1 MIRTLFE
8 IPIPFTG
15 VSIPIYAY
23 GFMLMVGFLVVIFV
37 ARIKAKSEGI
47 NPEDISNLGIYTIFV
62 GILGGRTFYV
72 IQNLGSYKHNI
83 LDIFKIYEGGL
94 VFYGGL
100 MASIAAIIVY
110 TKIRKLPVL
119 KTIDI
124 IAYAF
129 ALGIIFGRIGCFLNG
144 CCWGDICNPNLLWA
158 VQFPKTIDVHNL
170 IDGSPAFLH
179 HLEEGLVSLSDK
191 HSLHIHPT
199 QLYSSLGNLAI
210 FFILNAFF
218 KYRRR
223 DGEITMLFCILYPVM
238 RFSMEILRADNPPL
252 FDGLTISQNASIL
265 IFIVATTLFIIG
277 RVKLRGKN
285 DTLKVQTSHSSA

>member
-1 MIRTLFE
+1 MIRTLFV

-15 VSIPIYAY
+15 ISIPIYAY

-100 MASIAAIIVY
+100 LASIAAVIVY
-110 TKIRKLPVL
+110 TKIRNLPVL

-144 CCWGDICNPNLLWA
+144 CCWGDVCSPDLPWA
-158 VQFPKTIDVHNL
+158 VTFPKSVDVNSI

-179 HLEEGLVSLSDK
+179 HLGLGLVSVSDSR
-191 HSLHIHPT
+191 SLPIHPT
-199 QLYSSLGNLAI
+199 QIYSALGNLSI
-210 FFILNAFF
+210 FFIINAFF
-218 KYRRR
+218 KHRRR
-223 DGEITMLFCILYPVM
+223 DGEITLMFCALYSVM
-238 RFSMEILRADNPPL
+238 RFTVEIFRDDNPPL
-252 FDGLTISQNASIL
+252 FDGMTISQNASIL
-265 IFIVATTLFIIG
+265 VLAASVTLFIIG
-277 RVKLRGKN
+277 RVKLRRA
-285 DTLKVQTSHSSA
+285 TS

>member
-15 VSIPIYAY
+15 ISIPIYAY

-37 ARIKAKSEGI
+37 ARIKAKSEGL
-47 NPEDISNLGIYTIFV
+47 NPEDISNLGIYTIFA

-72 IQNLGSYKHNI
+72 IQNFDAYKHNI

-100 MASIAAIIVY
+100 MASIAAIITY
-110 TKIRKLPVL
+110 SKIKKLPVL

-129 ALGIIFGRIGCFLNG
+129 ALGIVFGRIGCFLNG
-144 CCWGDICNPNLLWA
+144 CCWGDVCSPDLPWA
-158 VQFPKTIDVHNL
+158 VTFPKTVDANSM

-179 HLEEGLVSLSDK
+179 HLGKGLVSVSDSR
-191 HSLHIHPT
+191 SLPIHPT
-199 QLYSSLGNLAI
+199 QIYSALGNLSI
-210 FFILNAFF
+210 FFIINAFF
-218 KYRRR
+218 KHRSR
-223 DGEITMLFCILYPVM
+223 DGEITLMFCALYSVM
-238 RFSMEILRADNPPL
+238 RFTVEIFRDDNPPL
-252 FDGLTISQNASIL
+252 FDGMTISQNASIL
-265 IFIVATTLFIIG
+265 VLMAAVTLFIIG
-277 RVKLRGKN
+277 RVKLRRAI
-285 DTLKVQTSHSSA
+285 S

>member
-15 VSIPIYAY
+15 ISIPIYAY

-100 MASIAAIIVY
+100 LASIAAVIVY
-110 TKIRKLPVL
+110 TKIRKLPAL

-144 CCWGDICNPNLLWA
+144 CCWGDVCSPDLPWA
-158 VQFPKTIDVHNL
+158 VTFPKSVDANSI

-179 HLEEGLVSLSDK
+179 HLGLGLVSVSDSR
-191 HSLHIHPT
+191 SLPIHPT
-199 QLYSSLGNLAI
+199 QIYSALGNLSI
-210 FFILNAFF
+210 FFIINAFF
-218 KYRRR
+218 KHRRR
-223 DGEITMLFCILYPVM
+223 DGEITLMFCALYSVM
-238 RFSMEILRADNPPL
+238 RFTVEIFRDDNPPL
-252 FDGLTISQNASIL
+252 FDGMTISQNASIL
-265 IFIVATTLFIIG
+265 VLAASVTLFIIG
-277 RVKLRGKN
+277 RVKLRRA
-285 DTLKVQTSHSSA
+285 TS